1 MSTQPKFTPAD
12 WPEWAQP
19 MALIQAIFAK
29 MSVRYG
35 SMWSGRHDGTESMLL
50 LRDWGIGLAGFR
62 KEAIIFALDN
72 LPEDSPPLL
81 GQFKTLCIRAPEPPR
96 PVLEA
101 PRPDPRHVAGEIG
114 RMREAQVKRDRLQW
128 ALDLQERHER
138 GESLTEAQRNAY
150 RDALAHTD
158 PAHGMSFA
166 LVPEDALPPA
176 MRREE
181 HRA

>member
-35 SMWSGRHDGTESMLL
+35 TLWSARHDGTESMLL

-62 KEAIIFALDN
+62 KDAILFALDN

-81 GQFKTLCIRAPEPPR
+81 GQFKAMCVHSPEPPM

-101 PRPDPRHVAGEIG
+101 PKPDRSRVANEIR
-114 RMREAQVKRDRLQW
+114 RMREGQATRDRLQW
-128 ALDLQERHER
+128 ARDLQDRDER
-138 GESLTEAQRNAY
+138 GEPLSEAQRIAY
-150 RDALAHTD
+150 KAALQHTE
-158 PAHGMSFA
+158 PAAGMSFA
-166 LVPEDALPPA
+166 IVPDDSLPPA
-176 MRREE
+176 MRQM
-181 HRA
+181 A